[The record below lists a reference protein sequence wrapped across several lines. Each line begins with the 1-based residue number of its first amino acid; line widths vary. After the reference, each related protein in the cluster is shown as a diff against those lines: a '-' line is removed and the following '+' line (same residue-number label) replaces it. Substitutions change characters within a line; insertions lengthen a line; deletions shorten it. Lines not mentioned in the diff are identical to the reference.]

1 MSGKTLDKD
10 LYIKNL
16 EAHVTLLS
24 KHTDALNFLVK
35 QVEENVP
42 RRKYTDYETVHLWT
56 AIDSANEVLN
66 GPTRS
71 YVDQ

>member
-16 EAHVTLLS
+16 EAHITLLCE
-24 KHTDALNFLVK
+24 HTDALNFLVK

-42 RRKYTDYETVHLWT
+42 RTKYTDYEKVQLWT
-56 AIDSANEVLN
+56 AVDYANEVLY
-66 GPTRS
+66 GATRS
-71 YVDQ
+71 YVSQ

>member
-24 KHTDALNFLVK
+24 EHTTALNYLVE
-35 QVEENVP
+35 QIEEDVP
-42 RRKYTDYETVHLWT
+42 RERFTQHLWT
-56 AIDSANEVLN
+56 AVDYANEVLS
-66 GPTRS
+66 GATRS